1 MAKLEFIIPD
11 TIKHEEVKTY
21 MRAVVKNLKAEKC
34 FNATDFPQLRRM
46 AAAYDQY
53 LNAEEFVAE
62 NGPTMTNIKG
72 EEVKHPM
79 FNIMR
84 ENWNQFLE
92 LSKEYGFTVKSKS
105 KIKGLQN
112 GEEPESPL
120 DKFQKNRKK

>member
-11 TIKHEEVKTY
+11 TIEHEEVKTY
-21 MRAVVKNLKAEKC
+21 MRAVVKNLKDEKC
-34 FNATDFPQLRRM
+34 FNATDLPQLRRM
-46 AAAYDQY
+46 AISFDQY
-53 LNAEEFVAE
+53 LKCEEFITA
-62 NGPTMTNIKG
+62 NGSTMINIKG

-105 KIKGLQN
+105 KIKGLQTESN
-112 GEEPESPL
+112 EESPL
-120 DKFQKNRKK
+120 DKFQKLRSK

>member
-11 TIKHEEVKTY
+11 TIEHDEVRTY

-34 FNATDFPQLRRM
+34 FNATDLPQLRRM
-46 AAAYDQY
+46 ATSFDQY
-53 LNAEEFVAE
+53 LKCEEFITE
-62 NGPTMTNIKG
+62 NGSTMTNIKG

>member
-11 TIKHEEVKTY
+11 TIEHDEVRTY

-34 FNATDFPQLRRM
+34 FNATDLPQLRRM
-46 AAAYDQY
+46 ATAFDQY
-53 LNAEEFVAE
+53 LKCEEFITA
-62 NGPTMTNIKG
+62 NGSTMVNLKL
-72 EEVKHPM
+72 EVVKHPM

-112 GEEPESPL
+112 GEEPDSPL

>member
-11 TIKHEEVKTY
+11 TIEHDEVRTY
-21 MRAVVKNLKAEKC
+21 MRAVVKNLKAEKY
-34 FNATDFPQLRRM
+34 FNATDLPQLRRM
-46 AAAYDQY
+46 ATSFDQY
-53 LNAEEFVAE
+53 LKCEEFITA
-62 NGPTMTNIKG
+62 NGSTMVNIKG

-112 GEEPESPL
+112 GEEPDSPL

>member
-11 TIKHEEVKTY
+11 TIEHEEVKTY

-34 FNATDFPQLRRM
+34 FNATDLPQLRRM
-46 AAAYDQY
+46 ATAYDQY
-53 LNAEEFVAE
+53 LKCEEFVAV
-62 NGPTMTNIKG
+62 NGSTMVNIKG

-105 KIKGLQN
+105 KIRGLQTESN
-112 GEEPESPL
+112 EESPL
-120 DKFQKNRKK
+120 DKFQKLRSK